1 MAEHNYVGKIG
12 EGLARE
18 YLEKHGYKIIEQNYR
33 TKYAE
38 IDLVAQKTEGFLGL
52 GKSKLVFVEVR
63 TKVGENF
70 GSPEDTIN
78 KAKLWKVLQNA
89 KTYSAFKNWQGS
101 ARIDA
106 VCIVL
111 NQDFSVNR
119 LTHHENIISG

>member
-1 MAEHNYVGKIG
+1 MAEHNYVGKVG
-12 EGLARE
+12 EKLARE
-18 YLEKHGYKIIEQNYR
+18 YLEKGGWKIIEQNYK

-38 IDLVAQKTEGFLGL
+38 IDLVAEKPAGFF
-52 GKSKLVFVEVR
+52 KQSTLVFVEVR
-63 TKVGENF
+63 TKVGEQF

-89 KTYSAFKNWQGS
+89 KSYTAFNRWNGP

-111 NQDFSVNR
+111 KNDLSVVR
-119 LTHHENIISG
+119 LTHHENIVS